1 MSEALEKESLS
12 ASVDDAL
19 NDALTDITALVRQY
33 RLLAGFAE
41 SLSDTLDNPSQSPVV
56 RGVLGQ
62 LRAKLDAL
70 HSADI
75 AHILEAQPLNE
86 RLFVWDLVKTE
97 REGDILVETNDA
109 VRESLIASMDA
120 PELVAATSSLDA
132 DDIAELAPDLPA
144 GVVEEVKKSLDPEER
159 EQLRQAMSYEE
170 DMVGALMDFD
180 MVEVRADV
188 TIEVVMRYLRRFD
201 QLPANTDQVFV
212 IDREE
217 KLLGVLPTSV
227 ILVTDEE
234 RLVSEVM
241 IEPPIRFEA
250 TDHADSAAAAFE
262 RYDLVSAP
270 VVDARGELV
279 GRVTVA
285 EVLDFVRESS
295 EEDLRQQAG
304 LKEEED
310 VFASVWKSVKNRW
323 QWLALNLVTAFVASR
338 ATDLYQG
345 SIARL
350 AVLAVLQTIVAGIGG
365 NSGNQTLTMIARAI
379 ALGQIGTEH
388 FKRLI
393 KKEIQVALIN
403 GLIFGG
409 AIGLVIGF
417 MEKSWGLG
425 LVLTAAMTLN
435 LVLAS
440 VMGVLIPMW
449 RHRRGLDPAAGS
461 SVLLTAVTDT
471 GGFFIFLSLAT
482 LFLVRSAGA

>member
-19 NDALTDITALVRQY
+19 TDALADITALVRQY

-41 SLSDTLDNPSQSPVV
+41 SLADTLESPSHSPVV
-56 RGVLGQ
+56 QGVLAQ
-62 LRAKLDAL
+62 LRAKLDGL

-75 AHILEAQPLNE
+75 AHILEAQPLDE

-97 REGDILVETNDA
+97 REGDILVETSDA

-120 PELVAATSSLDA
+120 PELVAAASTLDA

-144 GVVEEVKKSLDPEER
+144 GVVEAVKKTLDPEER

-170 DMVGALMDFD
+170 NMVGALMDFD

-188 TIEVVMRYLRRFD
+188 TIEVVMRYLRRFEK
-201 QLPANTDQVFV
+201 LPANTDQVFV
-212 IDREE
+212 IDRDE

-227 ILVTDEE
+227 ILVTDED
-234 RLVSEVM
+234 RLVSDVM

-250 TDHADSAAAAFE
+250 TDHADTAAAAFE

-285 EVLDFVRESS
+285 EVLDFVRESA

-304 LKEEED
+304 LREEED
-310 VFASVWKSVKNRW
+310 VFASVWKSVQNRW

-345 SIARL
+345 SIAKL

-379 ALGQIGTEH
+379 ALGQIGTDH

-393 KKEIQVALIN
+393 RKEVQVALIN

-409 AIGLVIGF
+409 VIGLVIGF

-425 LVLTAAMTLN
+425 LVLTGAMTLN

-440 VMGVLIPMW
+440 LMGVMIPMW
-449 RHRRGLDPAAGS
+449 RHRRGQDPAAGS

-482 LFLVRSAGA
+482 IFLVRGA